1 MVSGLLSIIFSGGD
15 LNPLSISISDDGSMT
30 LFSLMCTTFGMGLVA
45 LPLLMSFD
53 ELKTGWPP
61 SIERVLSNFRD
72 NSKSSDKKEISCESC
87 SKKLKVPT
95 DYSGKISCPHC
106 GFKMDI

>member
-1 MVSGLLSIIFSGGD
+1 MNIPISIYIYLLIIICIIFV
-15 LNPLSISISDDGSMT
+15 
-30 LFSLMCTTFGMGLVA
+30 FFGYV
-45 LPLLMSFD
+45 
-53 ELKTGWPP
+53 
-61 SIERVLSNFRD
+61 VY
-72 NSKSSDKKEISCESC
+72 SKSSDKKEISCESC